1 MATFC
6 WAYIIINLVPLVL
19 TYLQCYNP
27 SRPFQ
32 APVLQANN
40 NALVS
45 TFRDIENVFQNAMYS
60 ADPPFNVNT
69 TSFAIEVTA
78 AEQTLWGH
86 YYTAS
91 LLGNYTDSE
100 PTRVNPSTA
109 FRIASISK
117 VFTVLAVLL
126 QEKAGHLS
134 LRDPITNY
142 ITDLRSDKNDEGIR
156 WEDITLESLASQL
169 SGIPRECGLPWQMG
183 LCTAL

>member
-86 YYTAS
+86 YYTAP

-134 LRDPITNY
+134 LRDPITSY

-169 SGIPRECGLPWQMG
+169 SGIPRECGLPWQTG